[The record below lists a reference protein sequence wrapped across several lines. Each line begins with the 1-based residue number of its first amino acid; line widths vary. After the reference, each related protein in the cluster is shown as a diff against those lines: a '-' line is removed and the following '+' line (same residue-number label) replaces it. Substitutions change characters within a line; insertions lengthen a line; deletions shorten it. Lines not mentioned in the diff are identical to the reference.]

1 MSAGVIYNTLLLDQ
15 TAWDLVLDA
24 NGDIAL
30 ATPPYAL
37 AQDVAS
43 AVRTFLGEL
52 WYDTTQGLPYWTQ
65 ILGKLPSSSLL
76 IELIN
81 QVVLTVT
88 GVVSSQTI
96 ITAFSPVTREV
107 SGQIQFVDVNDQ
119 TTTVNF

>member
-1 MSAGVIYNTLLLDQ
+1 MSAMIYNTWLLDQ
-15 TAWDLVLDA
+15 SAWDLVLDA
-24 NGDIAL
+24 SGNIAL
-30 ATPPYAL
+30 AQPPYAL

-52 WYDTTQGLPYWTQ
+52 WYDTKQGVPYWTQ

-81 QVVLTVT
+81 QQVLSVSGVVNSQTTVT
-88 GVVSSQTI
+88 S
-96 ITAFSPVTREV
+96 FSPTTREV
-107 SGQIQFVDVNDQ
+107 TGQIQFVDSSGV

>member
-1 MSAGVIYNTLLLDQ
+1 MSAMIYNTWLLDQ
-15 TAWDLVLDA
+15 SAWDLVLDA
-24 NGDIAL
+24 SGNIAL
-30 ATPPYAL
+30 AQPPYAL

-52 WYDTTQGLPYWTQ
+52 WYDTTQGVPYWTQ

-81 QVVLTVT
+81 QQVLSVS
-88 GVVSSQTI
+88 GVVSSQT
-96 ITAFSPVTREV
+96 TVASFSPTTREV
-107 SGQIQFVDVNDQ
+107 TGQIQFVDSSGV